1 VQVLLRSWF
10 SSLDFSGIETKTGT
24 VWARALAIESDR
36 PTMQRLRLEVE
47 SSALRFGAPN
57 LNTSITFDA
66 VIRDFRMRQAR
77 PHLPKSFA
85 RARARGDPDDRPV
98 GKWKSSSNWTLAL
111 TFLMLNARLSQPS
124 VLKEIPPSQHR

>member
-1 VQVLLRSWF
+1 MQVLLRSWF

-66 VIRDFRMRQAR
+66 VFVISECAKHDPTYQSHSRAPAR
-77 PHLPKSFA
+77 E
-85 RARARGDPDDRPV
+85 GIQMT
-98 GKWKSSSNWTLAL
+98 G
-111 TFLMLNARLSQPS
+111 Q
-124 VLKEIPPSQHR
+124 